1 MTHVS
6 NVQKYIEIKGYTIY
20 TIYTIDT
27 IFQNALFENENHSN
41 ISN

>member
-6 NVQKYIEIKGYTIY
+6 NVQKYIEIKGY